1 MKPEQAHQLAVLT
14 KAQEG
19 RQKKRL
25 AALLNQREE
34 LSRERKAL
42 VENRHRVLA
51 HHVGAEMIQADPWLA
66 WCNSREAELD
76 LQVARLDEEL
86 KLARAEAAQATARAD
101 MMCEIEQEARLL
113 RLKELEK
120 RAEAAGQVV

>member
-1 MKPEQAHQLAVLT
+1 
-14 KAQEG
+14 
-19 RQKKRL
+19 
-25 AALLNQREE
+25 
-34 LSRERKAL
+34 
-42 VENRHRVLA
+42 
-51 HHVGAEMIQADPWLA
+51 MIQADPWLA

-76 LQVARLDEEL
+76 LQVARLDEEI

-101 MMCEIEQEARLL
+101 MMDEIEQEARLL